1 MVKMKGG
8 KKMVKYCPICG
19 IALADG
25 VKFCAGCG
33 AKIQVNAP
41 AAYQQPPVQQPNQPM
56 NYYQPPVQQYAPAQQ
71 QYTPYPMNP
80 PKKSNKKAFAAIA
93 AVIVVAIVVLALLF
107 FIVLADGDDTNKG
120 DKKNT
125 GVSTT
130 FIGAWGIES
139 MEIDGM
145 DYSSGFGTAILTFKS
160 DGTYTLT
167 SSSDS
172 SSGTWETKNGKFYS
186 TSSDSDISSFG
197 YYPGGM
203 DYVFSNGDNTLT
215 LSYSVTYSGE
225 THSMEI
231 ILKKTSSG
239 NNGDGDG
246 DGDGDS
252 DEGDLLG
259 SWELT
264 SIYPPSDS
272 TGDQIWT
279 FYSNETVKMVSTYT
293 YEWDTETQTSTSIL
307 WASYQLTN
315 GQLCL
320 EFLDDDYGSY
330 DMCYDFE
337 LSSSGNSFTVQYLT
351 EFTITFTKI

>member
-1 MVKMKGG
+1 
-8 KKMVKYCPICG
+8 MVKYCPNCG
-19 IALADG
+19 AILADDA
-25 VKFCAGCG
+25 KFCAGCG
-33 AKIQVNAP
+33 FKMQVNNP
-41 AAYQQPPVQQPNQPM
+41 TTTTYNQTPVQQQTQPI
-56 NYYQPPVQQYAPAQQ
+56 NYYQPPVQQYPPAQQ

-93 AVIVVAIVVLALLF
+93 AVAVVTIVVLALLF
-107 FIVLADGDDTNKG
+107 FIVLAGGDDTNNG

-130 FIGAWGIES
+130 FIGTWGMES
-139 MEIDGM
+139 MKIDGM
-145 DYSSGFGTAILTFKS
+145 DYSGGYDNVILTFKS
-160 DGTYTLT
+160 EGTYTFT

-203 DYVFSNGDNTLT
+203 NYVFSNGDNTLT

-239 NNGDGDG
+239 NNGDGGG

-252 DEGDLLG
+252 DDGDLLG

-320 EFLDDDYGSY
+320 EFLDDGYDSF

-337 LSSSGNSFTVQYLT
+337 LSGSGNSFTVQYLT